1 MQCWCAFHNLLLML
15 NMQIPVKLRISPVLI
30 AGWYKERWEKSVGL
44 KSLAGC
50 LGYGDWLKPLGN
62 KEFRG
67 LY

>member
-1 MQCWCAFHNLLLML
+1 ML